1 MVARV
6 AQGGGPMSTLR
17 KDVPLSGA
25 RRSLAV
31 AAPAVAPR
39 PAAAPMPV
47 VPPPAE
53 PDEAQLRQWQ
63 QAAEQRG
70 YEAGYERGLA
80 EANRRLEQELEQLAR
95 LAESMQR
102 AHADRNGALQAFAAE
117 FALAVTVRLLAA
129 AAPTREGV
137 LALAAS
143 ALAQVPPGAA
153 LKLRVHARD
162 AQLLQQFVL
171 PRVQGSGGEPIEVI
185 ADASVELG
193 GCLVDTPTGT
203 LDARLESQLQAL
215 KQGLLAACGESA
227 GEGG

>member
-1 MVARV
+1 
-6 AQGGGPMSTLR
+6 MSTLR

-39 PAAAPMPV
+39 PAAAPVPAA
-47 VPPPAE
+47 PPPAQ

-102 AHADRNGALQAFAAE
+102 AQAERNGTLQAFAAE
-117 FALAVTVRLLAA
+117 FALAVTVRLLGA

-143 ALAQVPPGAA
+143 ALAEVPPGAA

-171 PRVQGSGGEPIEVI
+171 QRVPAGGAGPIEVV
-185 ADASVELG
+185 ADPGVELG
-193 GCLVDTPTGT
+193 GCLIDTPAGT

-215 KQGLLAACGESA
+215 KHGLLAACGEPT
-227 GEGG
+227 GGGA

>member
-1 MVARV
+1 
-6 AQGGGPMSTLR
+6 MSAPGTTLR
-17 KDVPLSGA
+17 KDVPLSGT

-31 AAPAVAPR
+31 AAAAAPR
-39 PAAAPMPV
+39 PAAAPVPAA
-47 VPPPAE
+47 PPPAA

-63 QAAEQRG
+63 QSAEQRG

-102 AHADRNGALQAFAAE
+102 AQGERNGALQAFAAE
-117 FALAVTVRLLAA
+117 FALAVTVRLLGA

-171 PRVQGSGGEPIEVI
+171 QRVQGGEPIEVV
-185 ADASVELG
+185 ADANVELG
-193 GCLVDTPTGT
+193 GCLIDTPTGT

-227 GEGG
+227 VEEA